1 MAMTQSECEERI
13 KSLANTPTEVR
24 RLADG
29 LSLNET
35 RWNPPG
41 DEFSVVENVCH
52 LRDIELDGYA
62 VRINR
67 ILQEDQPFLTDLNGA
82 KLAVDRAYNS
92 QDLSSAMEAFTQ
104 ARENNVRIIREL
116 SSAQLER
123 TGTLEDIGEI
133 TLRRLLDLMQE
144 HDNVHLNEL
153 VNLRA
158 RLAHLI

>member
-1 MAMTQSECEERI
+1 MTLNERDEI
-13 KSLANTPTEVR
+13 LSFLANTPIEAR
-24 RLADG
+24 RLTEG
-29 LSLNET
+29 LSEDET
-35 RWNPPG
+35 RWKPSPG
-41 DEFSVVENVCH
+41 EFSVVENVCH

-67 ILQEDQPFLTDLNGA
+67 ILQEDQPILADIDGA
-82 KLAVDRAYNS
+82 KLAVDRDYNS

-104 ARENNVRIIREL
+104 ARENNVRIIRKL
-116 SSAQLER
+116 SSEQLER

-133 TLRRLLDLMQE
+133 TLRRLLDLMLE

-153 VNLRA
+153 VNLRT